1 MDTMTL
7 IVIIVL
13 LVALGIFAG
22 TQISG
27 DSIRESS
34 SRSYN
39 SYPSQYGGGGC
50 GR

>member
-1 MDTMTL
+1 MDTITV
-7 IVIIVL
+7 VIIVIVL
-13 LVALGIFAG
+13 IVLGIFVG

-27 DSIRESS
+27 DSGTGNAIKG
-34 SRSYN
+34 N